1 MSIPRCTLSF
11 NCSFAEGV
19 QSSMSDSFL
28 DHAVRASLVDML
40 DKRVLIV
47 LRDNRKLIGW
57 LR

>member
-1 MSIPRCTLSF
+1 
-11 NCSFAEGV
+11 
-19 QSSMSDSFL
+19 MSDSFL